1 MTFYFNLVSLFT
13 LLISVRCL
21 QILGFCPAFSSVRQ
35 ALLSSLK
42 SYYSDCSSAKFII
55 LALNLKSCTSNIIF
69 IWPWTNRLVS
79 RHRPPQSVRTCPFD
93 LDPVIWPVDLCRIL
107 HSNRTFVFFPRLLV
121 FLSHRQIN
129 ELVINPESFFYFWEW
144 RFFGRERKREIGFTL
159 GQWEE
164 RRPAFE
170 KEKIKMFQDRE
181 KNMNSWLPIIEHS
194 KNPDSHCKQILSN
207 RIDRLID
214 KQGSKDSTRV
224 QRINIWT

>member
-1 MTFYFNLVSLFT
+1 MLPLSFRVRWSMLVWRSSAVTVFTGQISPCVSVFVKLCSISSKIFLMLLLRQVQNLVLELEILHVQRFLNLNDQTRIEQVTDHSVRLTPTPIFDVWPLFT
-13 LLISVRCL
+13 R
-21 QILGFCPAFSSVRQ
+21 
-35 ALLSSLK
+35 K
-42 SYYSDCSSAKFII
+42 
-55 LALNLKSCTSNIIF
+55 
-69 IWPWTNRLVS
+69 
-79 RHRPPQSVRTCPFD
+79 
-93 LDPVIWPVDLCRIL
+93 IL
-107 HSNRTFVFFPRLLV
+107 HSNQIILRSGP
-121 FLSHRQIN
+121 LSHRQIN
-129 ELVINPESFFYFWEW
+129 ELVIESWVIFFYFWEW